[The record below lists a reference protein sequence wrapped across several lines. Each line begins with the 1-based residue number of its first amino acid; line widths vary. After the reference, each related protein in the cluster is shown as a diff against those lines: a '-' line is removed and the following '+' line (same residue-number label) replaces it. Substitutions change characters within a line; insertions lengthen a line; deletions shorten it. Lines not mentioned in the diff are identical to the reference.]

1 MLDYEKLGVFY
12 LGRQRDLGAAES
24 SGDLILY
31 DSKDLTTHAVIVG
44 MTGSGKTGL
53 GITLLEEAAIDGIPA
68 IIIDPKGDMGN
79 LLLNFPQMAPE
90 DLAPWIEESEA
101 VRKGRTVDEQAAA
114 MSEQWR
120 TGLAEWEQPIE
131 RIAKLRDA
139 ADMTIYT
146 PGSTAGIPLSV
157 LKSFAAPSAEVIN
170 SADAFR
176 ERVMATVSGILALLG
191 IDADPIR
198 SREHILLSNILSHAW
213 QKGQTLDMASL
224 IREIQSPPFAKIG
237 VMELD
242 SVFPPSDRLEL
253 AMAVNNLL
261 ASPGFAAWLEGE
273 PLQIQRLLYTP
284 EGKPRLAVIS
294 IAHLGDAERMFF
306 VTILLNEVVSWMR
319 SQTGTTSLR
328 ALLYM
333 DEVFGYLPPTAN
345 PPSKLPMLTLLKQ
358 ARAFGLGLILAT
370 QNPVDLDYKALSNA
384 GTWFLGRLQ
393 TERDK
398 ARVLDG
404 LEGATAASGKVF
416 DRQTTEQ
423 ILSGLGNR
431 LFLMNNVHED
441 APVVFQTRWALS
453 FLRGPLTR
461 DQISGLMASRKPA
474 AVEGAPAV
482 ASSASTQQTAKV
494 VAPAT
499 SALPSSHVAAV
510 LSAGPILPPSVIQK
524 YLAIAGDVPAQAH
537 IDYRPAL
544 LGQGRL
550 HFVDSKSHVDCW
562 ADLVR
567 VITVGDAALARDPWE
582 DAEAWNHDIFQS
594 DDQPA
599 GDAAYVEL
607 PPELMKAKSYI
618 SWRATFKTHLYQAE
632 RLGLFYCEE
641 LKEYSK
647 PGEIEGDLRVRLSQR
662 AREQRDAEVEKLRA
676 KHVKDAERLQE
687 KLRKAQQ
694 RVDREQAQAS
704 AAKTSAI
711 VSFGQTV
718 LGAIMGRKVASVT
731 NVTRASSSARAA
743 GRAAQQGTDVERA
756 EDDVDTLQQEIQTL
770 QTQVEQEM
778 NAIRVKY
785 EADRLTLTPYAV
797 TPRKCDITVEDVML
811 LWMPWQSDGQSQ
823 PTPAWDKQ
831 LNVPHG

>member
-12 LGRQRDLGAAES
+12 LGRQRNLES
-24 SGDLILY
+24 GETSGEAILY

-79 LLLNFPQMAPE
+79 LLLNFPQMSAE
-90 DLAPWIEESEA
+90 DLTPWIEEGEA
-101 VRKGRTVDEQAAA
+101 ARHARTVAEHATAVSQ
-114 MSEQWR
+114 QWR

-146 PGSTAGIPLSV
+146 PGSTAGIPLTV
-157 LKSFAAPSAEVIN
+157 LKSFAAPSAEVIKTP
-170 SADAFR
+170 DAFR
-176 ERVMATVSGILALLG
+176 ERVMATVSGILGLLG

-198 SREHILLSNILSHAW
+198 SREHILLSNILGDAW
-213 QKGQTLDMASL
+213 QKGQSLDMKSL
-224 IREIQSPPFAKIG
+224 IGQIQNPPFATIG
-237 VMELD
+237 VMEVD
-242 SVFPPSDRLEL
+242 SVFPPADRMEL

-261 ASPGFAAWLEGE
+261 ASPGFAAWREGE

-284 EGKPRLAVIS
+284 DGKPRLAVIS
-294 IAHLGDAERMFF
+294 IAHLSDAERMFF
-306 VTILLNEVVSWMR
+306 VTILLNEMVSWMR
-319 SQTGTTSLR
+319 AQTGTTSLR

-358 ARAFGLGLILAT
+358 ARAFGLGLVLAT

-404 LEGATAASGKVF
+404 LEGASAASGKAF
-416 DRQTTEQ
+416 DRRTIEQT
-423 ILSGLGNR
+423 LSGLGNR
-431 LFLMNNVHED
+431 VFLMNNVHED

-461 DQISGLMASRKPA
+461 DQIAGLMADRKAAAAESTPA
-474 AVEGAPAV
+474 VANQPAPDDTAAPPAAPAV
-482 ASSASTQQTAKV
+482 RTSAPPASSAS
-494 VAPAT
+494 
-499 SALPSSHVAAV
+499 S
-510 LSAGPILPPSVIQK
+510 PILPPSVIQK
-524 YLAIAGDVPAQAH
+524 YLAIAGEVAAEAH
-537 IDYRPAL
+537 IEYRPAL

-550 HFVDSKSHVDCW
+550 HFVDSKSHADCW
-562 ADLVR
+562 NDVVR
-567 VITVGDAALARDPWE
+567 VVVVGDKLLPRDPWE
-582 DAEAWNHDIFQS
+582 DAESWNHDLFQT
-594 DDQPA
+594 DDQAA

-607 PPELMKAKSYI
+607 PAELLKAKSYI
-618 SWRATFKTHLYQAE
+618 SWRATFKVRLYQAE
-632 RLGLFYCEE
+632 RLHLFYCGD

-647 PGEIEGDLRVRLSQR
+647 PGETEGDMRVRLSQR
-662 AREQRDAEVEKLRA
+662 AREQRDAEIEKLRV
-676 KHVKDAERLQE
+676 KHAKDAERLQE

-694 RVDREQAQAS
+694 RVEREEAQAS

-731 NVTRASSSARAA
+731 NVTRAGSSARAA
-743 GRAAQQGTDVERA
+743 GRAAQQGSDVNRA
-756 EDDVDTLQQEIQTL
+756 EDDVETLQQEVVSL
-770 QTQVEQEM
+770 QAVVEQEM
-778 NAIRVKY
+778 NAIRGKY
-785 EADRLTLTPYAV
+785 EADRLTFTPYAV
-797 TPRKCDITVEDVML
+797 TPRKSDITVEDVML
-811 LWMPWQSDGQSQ
+811 LWMPWQSDGQSP
-823 PTPAWDKQ
+823 PTPAWDKR
-831 LNVPHG
+831 LNAPSA